1 MHIETGNY
9 NGNCRR
15 EGGGKLR
22 LALSDFLKVLSI
34 IVIPLIVLLIV
45 GTVAWTNIKA
55 DVVILKEKASEVKDL
70 PTQMAVLQ
78 TDVEYIKGD
87 MQEVKSYVNEIKTD
101 IKTLL
106 RR

>member
-1 MHIETGNY
+1 MEIQSQDYKGQN
-9 NGNCRR
+9 RR
-15 EGGGKLR
+15 NNGKLR
-22 LALSDFLKVLSI
+22 LTFSDWRL
-34 IVIPLIVLLIV
+34 VITIFATLLV
-45 GTVAWTNIKA
+45 SGTIAWTNIKA